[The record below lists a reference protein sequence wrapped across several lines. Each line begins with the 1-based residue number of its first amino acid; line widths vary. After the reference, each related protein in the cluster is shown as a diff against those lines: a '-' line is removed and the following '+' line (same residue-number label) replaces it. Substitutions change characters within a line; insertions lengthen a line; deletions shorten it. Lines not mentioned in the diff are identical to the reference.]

1 MEPVLTVKDDYVP
14 QCDPC
19 KTFNN
24 LMCEHRTLGWGVLR
38 WAAEHFRAD
47 WRYTK
52 SQRRTILRWYEID
65 ENGKFVYQTGTLQL
79 AKGSG
84 KGPFFA
90 TLAAIEFLGPCRFSH
105 WDENGKAVGKHPQ
118 EPWVQLFAVNQDQV
132 KNVTLT
138 LNSLFNQHAIEK
150 YAMDPGIERWHAR
163 QLDGTFCLLEAKTAS
178 YRSAEGGRPSAL
190 FMDETWHWNESNHM
204 VLVYHTATANA
215 AKVGGRTLMATNAY
229 IVGEDSI
236 AERVHT
242 AWQRQQDGKQ
252 RRTGMYY
259 EARTANPDF
268 DLEDEPSLRAAIQA
282 AYGDCYWV
290 DIDAIIDQ
298 CYSGVIS
305 RDEVLRKYLNLVT
318 SSDDALIDPVAWEEC
333 STSFELK
340 RGDRIVLGLDGGET
354 DDATAL
360 VALRVNDSLFQ
371 PIAIWEKPDGP
382 EGQNWRIDKE
392 AVSEMVDWVFAN
404 YRVEGFLSDT
414 AYWETYVHQWNEKYQ
429 SRLQVKA
436 NGKSHV
442 AFDMR
447 GNQKEIT
454 EMNMALV
461 GAVEN
466 KMVKHTGHYGLG
478 RHFKNAKRRNNK
490 FGTSFGKA
498 NRDSPYKVDAYAAA
512 LLAFIARNRLV
523 SANKQAK
530 PKTAGRL
537 STIGGF

>member
-1 MEPVLTVKDDYVP
+1 MEPVLTVKDDYIP

-19 KTFNN
+19 KTFGNK
-24 LMCEHRTLGWGVLR
+24 MCEHRTLGWGILR
-38 WAAEHFRAD
+38 WAGEHFRAD
-47 WRYTK
+47 WRYTR
-52 SQRRTILRWYEID
+52 SQRRTILRWYEVD

-90 TLAAIEFLGPCRFSH
+90 TLAAVEFLGPVRFSH
-105 WDENGKAVGKHPQ
+105 FDENGHAVGKHPQ
-118 EPWVQLFAVNQDQV
+118 EPWVQLFAVNLDQV

-138 LNSLFNQHAIEK
+138 LNSLFNQAAIAK

-190 FMDETWHWNESNHM
+190 FMDETWHWNESNGM
-204 VLVYHTATANA
+204 VNVYHTTTANA

-259 EARTANPDF
+259 EARTADPSF
-268 DLEDEPSLRAAIQA
+268 DLEDEDQLRAAIA
-282 AYGDCYWV
+282 TAYGDCHWV
-290 DIDAIIDQ
+290 DIDAIVDQ

-318 SSDDALIDPVAWEEC
+318 SSEDSLIDPIKWEEC
-333 STSFELK
+333 AVDYELK
-340 RGDRIVLGLDGGET
+340 RGDRIVIGLDGGES
-354 DDATAL
+354 DDATAI
-360 VALRVNDSLFQ
+360 VALRVIDSFFQ

-382 EGQNWRIDKE
+382 EGKNWKVDKE
-392 AVSEMVDWVFAN
+392 EVSETVDWIFAN
-404 YRVEGFLSDT
+404 YRVAGFLSDT
-414 AYWETYVHQWNEKYQ
+414 AFWETYVHQWNEKYQ
-429 SRLQVKA
+429 SRLEVKA
-436 NGKSHV
+436 TGRSHV
-442 AFDMR
+442 AYDMR

-454 EMNMALV
+454 EMNVALV

-466 KMVKHTGHYGLG
+466 GMVKHSGHYGLG

-498 NRDSPYKVDAYAAA
+498 NRDSQYKVDAYAAA

-523 SANKQAK
+523 ASAKQSK
-530 PKTAGRL
+530 PRTVGRL
-537 STIGGF
+537 TSMGGF